1 MSVLA
6 AKSEPLISLVV
17 ATNNAGK
24 IAEFRELL
32 ADLPVEWLRTSDV
45 MTTPFHVIENGDT
58 FEQNAILKARAA
70 CLATGY
76 AAVADDS
83 GLEVDALLGR
93 PGVRS
98 ARYAHEHASDNENN
112 SALLAALAS
121 VKDADRVARFRCALA
136 VVTPF
141 GNDPILAFGSCEG
154 RIAQQPRGQGG
165 FGYDPLFL
173 VNDCV
178 DRSMAELGSLE
189 KNRVSHRGR
198 AVNNLRPR
206 LLELFAGLVGQL
218 DLRAI

>member
-1 MSVLA
+1 MSRPY
-6 AKSEPLISLVV
+6 PLISLVV

-45 MTTPFHVIENGDT
+45 TAKPFHVIENGDT
-58 FEQNAILKARAA
+58 FEDNALLKARAA
-70 CLATGY
+70 CVATGY

-83 GLEVDALLGR
+83 GLEVDALSGR

-98 ARYAHEHASDNENN
+98 ARYAHEHATDSENN

-121 VKDADRVARFRCALA
+121 VKDAERTARFRCALA

-141 GNDPILAFGSCEG
+141 GHNPILAFGSCEG

-173 VNDCV
+173 IESCD
-178 DRSMAELGSLE
+178 DRSMAELGSIE

-198 AVNNLRPR
+198 AVSNLRPR
-206 LLELFAGLVGQL
+206 LMELIATMVGQL
-218 DLRAI
+218 GSTTKG